1 MFQIRFFSYVY
12 AGSPSWKGEWTAWK
26 HRVRDAHYLY
36 AIARSFFVFH
46 FDFSNSIIA
55 WRITDR
61 GVDSWDSCGE
71 AGPCECAY
79 LRRAVNCWE
88 RLGGRYKA
96 ERHDVRDD
104 EDKRLII

>member
-1 MFQIRFFSYVY
+1 MFQIRFLCIRRISVL
-12 AGSPSWKGEWTAWK
+12 ER
-26 HRVRDAHYLY
+26 RVDSLEAPCKRRSLPTY
-36 AIARSFFVFH
+36 AIARSFFLFH

-71 AGPCECAY
+71 AGPCDCAY

-88 RLGGRYKA
+88 KLGGRYKA
-96 ERHDVRDD
+96 EA
-104 EDKRLII
+104 